1 MSVTQRDEFGRGI
14 TVPLEQDG
22 QGDFRSTSGLDLLK
36 NDVMSLLAIQGPIG
50 KTPGEVPWDTDMGGN
65 LDALRHRGMHNE
77 VVEALA
83 YEASAGVLEK
93 YEPRAR
99 ITDIKISDGAD
110 PSEKKIK
117 VFFVPIGQGNARTE
131 SIELPLKE

>member
-1 MSVTQRDEFGRGI
+1 MPI
-14 TVPLEQDG
+14 EQDG
-22 QGDFRSTSGLDLLK
+22 QGDFRSASGLELLK

-83 YEASAGVLEK
+83 YEASAGVLER

-99 ITDIKISDGAD
+99 ITDIKISDGPGRD
-110 PSEKKIK
+110 TTEKKIK